1 MVPRAP
7 AITSALQAAGWK
19 DKEEGGKHMVAK
31 TCVTRMFSVKNYEG
45 AEVLLNMK
53 ASVSACHY
61 FTEVGRRCENHGL
74 YYSQHSK

>member
-1 MVPRAP
+1 
-7 AITSALQAAGWK
+7 
-19 DKEEGGKHMVAK
+19 MVAK